1 MVGSCVG
8 SFKSFQ
14 RGDFYDRVALSAY
27 LPTCVCVRKGGGG
40 VGGSLNTTRSSYPM
54 A

>member
-8 SFKSFQ
+8 SFKTFQ

-27 LPTCVCVRKGGGG
+27 LPTCVCVGGG
-40 VGGSLNTTRSSYPM
+40 VGCRRVF
-54 A
+54 